1 MKEYRGQG
9 VSCGICVGRAAVWHK
24 KRTYSAV
31 SDVSQS
37 PQQAWDAFLA
47 ARKTAAAQLDVLCR
61 ESGSTLGEESAAIF
75 EVQGMMVMDE
85 DFALLVR
92 TAIFGQHC
100 DTADAIGRAAEKTAA
115 TFEGMQDEYLRAR
128 AADVRDIA
136 DRLLRCLAGE
146 GEDSPTLPPY
156 PCILCA
162 DELTPAQTA
171 HLDRSRVLGFVTA
184 HGSDTSHT
192 AILSRTLGIP
202 AVVGVGEDAIRAI
215 GEGETV
221 ALDAARGWLCV
232 SPDEKTLQAMEERR
246 QSDEAAQHQREKFR
260 GKPTRTKRGRRL
272 LLYANAALPEDV
284 EAVLAGDAEGIGL
297 FRSEFLYLG
306 RKEPPDEEEQ
316 YRVYTNVLE
325 RMAGRR
331 VIIRTLD
338 IGGDK
343 QAECL
348 HMEHE
353 ENPALGCRAVR
364 HSLLHPSIFLTQA
377 RALLRAGERGR
388 LSVMFPLISSVK
400 ELRDVLT
407 LWEQARRQ
415 VRTEVSVE
423 LGIMIETPAAAL
435 VSDELAKMVDFFS
448 IGTNDLT
455 QYTLAMDRQ
464 NEHLRPFWQP
474 HHPAL
479 LSLIRTTVDNAK
491 RAGIWVGIC
500 GELGADLSLTEQFVR
515 MGVDE
520 LSVAPSHILA
530 LREKISE
537 IE

>member
-1 MKEYRGQG
+1 MKEYWGQG
-9 VSCGICVGRAAVWHK
+9 VSDGVCVGRAAVWHK
-24 KRTYSAV
+24 ITYRTQI
-31 SDVSQS
+31 DTERS

-47 ARKTAAAQLDVLCR
+47 ARQMAAKELERLYR
-61 ESGSTLGEESAAIF
+61 ETLTTLGEESAAIF
-75 EVQGMMVMDE
+75 EVQGMMIDDE
-85 DFALLVR
+85 DFAALVR
-92 TAIFGQHC
+92 TAIFEQGC
-100 DTADAIGRAAEKTAA
+100 DGMTAIERAAERTAA
-115 TFEGMQDEYLRAR
+115 TFEAMQDEYLRAR

-136 DRLLRCLAGE
+136 ERLLRCLTGAGE
-146 GEDSPTLPPY
+146 DAPVLPPY

-192 AILSRTLGIP
+192 AILARTLGLP
-202 AVVGVGEDAIRAI
+202 AVVGVGERAIRAI
-215 GEGETV
+215 GEGEEI
-221 ALDAARGWLCV
+221 ALDAARGWVCLQ
-232 SPDEKTLQAMEERR
+232 PDRMTLQSIEMAR
-246 QSDEAAQHQREKFR
+246 QSQTAVQMQREKFR
-260 GKPTRTKRGRRL
+260 GAATRSKSGKSI

-284 EAVLAGDAEGIGL
+284 DAVLGGDAEGIGL

-316 YRVYTNVLE
+316 CRVYADILR
-325 RMAGRR
+325 RMEGRR

-338 IGGDK
+338 VGGDK
-343 QAECL
+343 QAACL
-348 HMEHE
+348 GLERE

-364 HSLLHPSIFLTQA
+364 HSLLYPSIFLTQA
-377 RALLRAGERGR
+377 RALLRAASAGR
-388 LSVMFPLISSVK
+388 LAVMFPLISSVS
-400 ELRDVLT
+400 ELQEILS
-407 LWEQARRQ
+407 LWEQARS
-415 VRTEVSVE
+415 EVGVGTPVE

-435 VSDELAKMVDFFS
+435 ISDELATMVDFFS

-464 NEHLRPFWQP
+464 NERLRPFWQP

-500 GELGADLSLTEQFVR
+500 GELGADLSLTEAFVR

-537 IE
+537 TE